1 MVELRSIN
9 KKGSIED
16 IFFLIVTLLGLA
28 LFLII
33 IAYTIPQVTDGLAET
48 DINNSAAARAMF
60 AESDNTMDKLDSV
73 YLIIFAG
80 LVISIFIVSFMI
92 HSHPIF
98 IPIYI
103 LLMGFAIIIAV
114 IANHVYDQFAA
125 NADLT
130 VVAANQPFMVAIMNN
145 FIGIV
150 TVVGVLSM
158 IIIFAKPFQGGRV

>member
-1 MVELRSIN
+1 MELRKIN

-33 IAYTIPQVTDGLAET
+33 VAYTIPQVTEGLEKT
-48 DINNSAAARAMF
+48 DINNSEAARFMF
-60 AESDNTMDKLDSV
+60 AESDNIMDKLDPV
-73 YLIIFAG
+73 YLIIFSG

-92 HSHPIF
+92 QSHPVF

-114 IANHVYDQFAA
+114 IANHVYDAFAA
-125 NADLT
+125 SADLS
-130 VVAANQPFMVAIMNN
+130 VVAANQPFMAAIMNN
-145 FIGIV
+145 FISII
-150 TVVGVLSM
+150 TVVGILSM
-158 IIIFAKPFQGGRV
+158 IIIFAKPFQRSRV